1 MERFCFAQGDDAIA
15 EGIGFGCGLGS
26 LGRGEE
32 EVASG
37 ILAELVDE
45 DAEAPWGVAEAASG
59 LGTGE
64 AIDEEGA
71 EGLVLTVGGVG
82 GFEEDAGEVR

>member
-1 MERFCFAQGDDAIA
+1 MGADWGPLA
-15 EGIGFGCGLGS
+15 GC
-26 LGRGEE
+26 EE

-45 DAEAPWGVAEAASG
+45 DAEASRGVTEAASG
-59 LGTGE
+59 LGAGE

-71 EGLVLTVGGVG
+71 EGLVLAVGGVG
-82 GFEEDAGEVR
+82 GLEEDAGEVR